1 MTLEAAVVTVDSG
14 FGVAGTVTAERGIR
28 VSWPG
33 RMREVQSR
41 RQLVDSCMMGN
52 CMMRN
57 VWRNTRNTHTDTMR
71 HSNMER
77 RRRSMASRVCTERT
91 SRELYLHF
99 Q

>member
-1 MTLEAAVVTVDSG
+1 LTLEAAVVTVDSG
-14 FGVAGTVTAERGIR
+14 FGAAGTVTAERGIR
-28 VSWPG
+28 VSRLG
-33 RMREVQSR
+33 RMREVRSR

-52 CMMRN
+52 CMTRN
-57 VWRNTRNTHTDTMR
+57 VWRNTRTNTMR